1 MLTASAI
8 LVFNMYIFTIDRHGE
23 ETALDLVK
31 DFTAL
36 VLVINLENFLRTLVD
51 VEVQELTRVYN
62 LPFVEL
68 SNQYDRYVDF

>member
-36 VLVINLENFLRTLVD
+36 VLVINLDNFLRTSVD

-68 SNQYDRYVDF
+68 SHQYDRYVDF

>member
-1 MLTASAI
+1 
-8 LVFNMYIFTIDRHGE
+8 MYIFTIDRHGE